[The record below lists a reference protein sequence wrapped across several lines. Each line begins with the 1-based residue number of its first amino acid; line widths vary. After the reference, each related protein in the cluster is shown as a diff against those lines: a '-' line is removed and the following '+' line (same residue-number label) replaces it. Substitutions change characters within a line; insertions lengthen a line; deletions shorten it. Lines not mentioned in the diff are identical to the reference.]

1 MKREKVINKLKA
13 IGEVV
18 SSGSAEALAC
28 GICAALLPP
37 GVNVIAK
44 GGVMLGG
51 LLLGGFVGDKLNDY
65 VSDQIDA
72 TVKNI
77 DDTVSEIKRCI
88 DVIQDK
94 TEENETK
101 NEGDAGA

>member
-1 MKREKVINKLKA
+1 MNKEKGIAKLKA
-13 IGEVV
+13 IGELV
-18 SSGSAEALAC
+18 SSGGAQALAC

-65 VSDQIDA
+65 VSDQID
-72 TVKNI
+72 TMVKNI
-77 DDTVSEIKRCI
+77 DDTVSEIKRCV

-94 TEENETK
+94 TEENEIK

>member
-1 MKREKVINKLKA
+1 MNREKGIAKLKA
-13 IGEVV
+13 IGEFV
-18 SSGSAEALAC
+18 SSGSAQALAC

-65 VSDQIDA
+65 VSDQID
-72 TVKNI
+72 TMVKNI
-77 DDTVSEIKRCI
+77 DDTVSEIKRCV

>member
-1 MKREKVINKLKA
+1 MNREKA
-13 IGEVV
+13 IGKIKVIGELV
-18 SSGSAEALAC
+18 SSGSAQALAC

-51 LLLGGFVGDKLNDY
+51 LLFGGFVGDKLNDY
-65 VSDQIDA
+65 VSDQID
-72 TVKNI
+72 TMVKNI
-77 DDTVSEIKRCI
+77 DDTVSEIKRCV